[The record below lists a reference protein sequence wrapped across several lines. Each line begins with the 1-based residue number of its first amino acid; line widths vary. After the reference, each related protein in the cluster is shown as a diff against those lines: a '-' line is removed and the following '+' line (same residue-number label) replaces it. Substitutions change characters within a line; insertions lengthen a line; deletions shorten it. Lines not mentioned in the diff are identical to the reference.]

1 MSVSGGTMSGR
12 STGGDPITATL
23 NLLQDTKKLQG
34 RIKSLNEAEKNAQEA
49 ISRLGDIQNIASAKS
64 AAQRSRKRAAEVLAE
79 ADEKA
84 RAIVSEAEKRAAEV
98 KQAVMTEK
106 GNFDREAR
114 AKALELKAREDALS
128 EGEKDYKKRL
138 NALQRKESSVGNK
151 AETNREMA
159 RDLERRIQALRA
171 ACVEAAGDGL

>member
-1 MSVSGGTMSGR
+1 MSGR
-12 STGGDPITATL
+12 PTGGDAISATL
-23 NLLQDTKKLQG
+23 SLLQDTKKLDT
-34 RIKSLNEAEKNAQEA
+34 RIKQLAAAEKSAQEA
-49 ISRLGDIQNIASAKS
+49 ISRLGDIQNIASAK
-64 AAQRSRKRAAEVLAE
+64 AAAARSRKRASEVLEEAEQKAGSIVAE
-79 ADEKA
+79 AQEKA
-84 RAIVSEAEKRAAEV
+84 AAI
-98 KQAVMTEK
+98 KQTIMTEK

-114 AKALELKAREDALS
+114 AKTLELKAREDALS